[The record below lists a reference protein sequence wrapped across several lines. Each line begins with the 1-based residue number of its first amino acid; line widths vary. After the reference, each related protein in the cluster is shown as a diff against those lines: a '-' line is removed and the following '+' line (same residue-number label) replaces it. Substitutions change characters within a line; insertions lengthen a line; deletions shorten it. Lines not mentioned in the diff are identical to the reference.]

1 MLKIGALY
9 NPAEPL
15 DIWTGDISTYEYVGK
30 LLPDEF
36 FTVVSIK
43 EEVNGA
49 RKYIHYLILTQNG
62 IFATQSYSNF
72 EYFAEKVTQC

>member
-15 DIWTGDISTYEYVGK
+15 DIWAGDSTYTWIGK

-36 FTVVSIK
+36 FTVVSI
-43 EEVNGA
+43 EEGEVHGT